1 MVEVAEKMTEKNRS
15 RLAGNTISLTI
26 AGAVGMLFTLIQLSI
41 LSRYLDNEVF
51 GLFVAL
57 RGFSLL
63 FSTLI
68 LAGLPQVII
77 RFFPSYQNRGETF
90 RAFILFT
97 ASITVILLL
106 GTAVVLSSGSWR
118 GFIPD
123 TGLSGNDPAIT
134 GWLAAASVAIAL
146 KLLLYSVF
154 NGQRVMHYQ
163 MILEVIYLAVFTFV
177 IFILR
182 HGLGLVM
189 LFRLL
194 CILNTG
200 VFIAGLPFAFLS
212 MKRGRDALRVSG
224 VKEIITPSFMP
235 YLGNSIL
242 LSLVAL
248 AFTDFDRFLMSS
260 VLPLSSIS
268 LFHIASR
275 INSLLKRFLG
285 YPVIALQPEITRI
298 YEEGRYEELKGKIV
312 LFTKT
317 TFISALFFV
326 FVTAVAGRSAIR
338 ILSGEAFDPSYRI
351 LLVLLPCVPVAA
363 LIAPLLS
370 TMRGLHFMRW
380 AVLADFVW
388 MGVYFGTF
396 LVFVSAMGVTGM
408 AVAQLCATL
417 VQMTVVVAV
426 SKKYGFYGGVGRG
439 CGRALV
445 VFSIFTITGVFAV
458 HIWNFPAAA
467 IIVVLSPFILKGV
480 VSGLKLFDKNE
491 SEMLRDM
498 IRVRVLQNGITW
510 ITGNWRN
517 R

>member
-1 MVEVAEKMTEKNRS
+1 VEVAEKMMGEHRS
-15 RLAGNTISLTI
+15 RLAGNAISLTI
-26 AGAVGMLFTLIQLSI
+26 AGAAGMLFTLIQLSI
-41 LSRYLDNEVF
+41 LSRYLDGDSF
-51 GLFVAL
+51 GLFVVL

-68 LAGLPQVII
+68 LAGLPQAII

-90 RAFILFT
+90 RPFLLFGASIIFIL
-97 ASITVILLL
+97 IL
-106 GTAVVLSSGSWR
+106 GPAVVLSR
-118 GFIPD
+118 GAWEGLIPD
-123 TGLSGNDPAIT
+123 AGLSGSDPAIT

-146 KLLLYSVF
+146 KLLLYGTF

-163 MILEVIYLAVFTFV
+163 MILELLYLAAFTGL

-182 HGLGLVM
+182 YGLGLVM
-189 LFRLL
+189 LFRLMCL
-194 CILNTG
+194 LNAG
-200 VFIAGLPFAFLS
+200 VFVAGLPFAI
-212 MKRGRDALRVSG
+212 MTMRRGRSSPCDPEDE
-224 VKEIITPSFMP
+224 KIITPSFMP

-317 TFISALFFV
+317 TFISSLFFV
-326 FVTAVAGRSAIR
+326 FVTVVAGRDAIR
-338 ILSGEAFDPSYRI
+338 ILSGEAFDPSYKI
-351 LLVLLPCVPVAA
+351 LLVLLPCVPIAA

-370 TMRGLHFMRW
+370 TMKGLHFMRW

-396 LVFVSAMGVTGM
+396 FVFVTAMGVTGM
-408 AVAQLCATL
+408 AVAQLCASL
-417 VQMTVVVAV
+417 VQMAVVVTV
-426 SKKYGFYGGVGRG
+426 SKKYGFYGGAGRG
-439 CGRALV
+439 SGRALAVFV
-445 VFSIFTITGVFAV
+445 VISIAGAFAV
-458 HIWNFPAAA
+458 HIWSFPASVT
-467 IIVVLSPFILKGV
+467 IVVLSPFILKGL

-491 SEMLRDM
+491 SEMLKDM
-498 IRVRVLQNGITW
+498 IRVRILQNGITW
-510 ITGNWRN
+510 ITGNGRN